1 MNEES
6 AKFRIGL
13 TGDFYKNGEAVYP
26 DFDLG
31 PLQNGPGID
40 LSTFDEH
47 HDEIAPEQLAGLNGV
62 VVLTPR
68 VTAQS
73 LAQSQQLL
81 AISRF
86 GVGYDSVDVAACTEN
101 DVALCITTGAV
112 DRPVAEATI
121 GWMFALSYRM
131 QSKDRIFREARW
143 AERGDIM
150 GGGLHG
156 KTVGIVGFG
165 GIGRTVAK
173 LADGLG
179 MNTPLVY
186 DPGLDPETIAKLG
199 GESVTLPYLMARS
212 DFVSVHCPLNE
223 HTKDLIATPELELMK
238 PGAFILNTARGGII
252 NEDSLFE
259 SLTKDRIAGAA
270 LDCFADEP
278 VTETHRFAQL
288 ENVILASHNIAWTR
302 ELFRDIGAMASQ
314 NLLDLAR
321 GKQPKSVVNPEVF
334 DRPSFHKKWEG
345 LRISQLELQSK

>member
-1 MNEES
+1 MNEEP

-13 TGDFYKNGEAVYP
+13 TGDFYKDGEAVYP

-31 PLQNGPGID
+31 PLQNEPGIEF
-40 LSTFDEH
+40 STFDEH
-47 HDEIAPEQLAGLNGV
+47 HEEIAPEQLAGLNGV

-73 LAQSQQLL
+73 LAQSQRLI

-86 GVGYDSVDVAACTEN
+86 GVGYDSVDVTACTEN

-131 QSKDRIFREARW
+131 QAKDRFFREARW

-165 GIGRTVAK
+165 GIGRTVAR

-186 DPGLDPETIAKLG
+186 DPGLDPETITKLG
-199 GESVTLPYLMARS
+199 GESVALPYLMARS
-212 DFVSVHCPLNE
+212 DFVSVHCPLNK
-223 HTKDLIATPELELMK
+223 HTANLISTPELELMK
-238 PGAFILNTARGGII
+238 PDAFILNTARGGII
-252 NEDSLFE
+252 NEDALFDAL
-259 SLTKDRIAGAA
+259 SADRIAGAA
-270 LDCFADEP
+270 LDCFVDEP
-278 VTETHRFAQL
+278 ITEPSRFAQL
-288 ENVILASHNIAWTR
+288 EDVILASHNIAWTR
-302 ELFRDIGAMASQ
+302 ELFRDIGAMASRS
-314 NLLDLAR
+314 LIDLAN
-321 GKQPKSVVNPEVF
+321 GKRPKSVVNPEVF
-334 DRPSFHKKWEG
+334 DRPSFQEKWE
-345 LRISQLELQSK
+345 LLKVDHPALQSK